1 MPKSPRHDLDTTR
14 ISCGNFPALFDIT
27 RGQKMAKSQ
36 PILEI
41 EPGAT
46 VEVENLTASRRY
58 NVQNR
63 GGFPVEYTFAAD
75 LAEAETLAWQIVR
88 DGESFDF
95 KEAATA
101 AAPLFVRSS
110 MRGWLAIRDA

>member
-1 MPKSPRHDLDTTR
+1 
-14 ISCGNFPALFDIT
+14 
-27 RGQKMAKSQ
+27 MAKSQ

-46 VEVENLTASRRY
+46 VEVENLAASRRY

-75 LAEAETLAWQIVR
+75 LAEASLLGWQIVR
-88 DGESFDF
+88 DGDSFEF
-95 KEAATA
+95 KHA
-101 AAPLFVRSS
+101 AASPLFVRSS
-110 MRGWLAIRDA
+110 MGGWLGIRDA